1 MRRFKV
7 IVSPAAERDIEGSY
21 LWGRKHW
28 GAEQANRWVREL
40 RIAIYKLGSLPE
52 GRPLAPE
59 SQEFPQ
65 PIRQILVGRYRV
77 LFAVAD
83 SKVFV
88 LHVRGAY
95 HD

>member
-21 LWGRKHW
+21 LWGCKHW
-28 GAEQANRWVREL
+28 GREQANHWL
-40 RIAIYKLGSLPE
+40 RSLRTAIYKLVSLPE
-52 GRPLAPE
+52 SHPLAPE
-59 SQEFPQ
+59 SQQFPQ
-65 PIRQILVGRYRV
+65 PIRQILVSRYRV

-83 SKVFV
+83 SKVFI
-88 LHVRGAY
+88 LHVRGPY